1 MRGVAARV
9 AEIEAMKPT
18 ALKTEWERVH
28 GEQPPLLAASLLARA
43 LAFDAQCA
51 AQGGAG
57 EKMRLRLIGM
67 GAARSAPTRTL
78 APGTQLVR
86 EWQGVEHRVT
96 VTDGGFLHQGKPYK
110 SLSAIARAITGSRW
124 NGWIFFGL
132 KNQRA
137 RT

>member
-18 ALKTEWERVH
+18 ALRAEWQKVH
-28 GEQPPLLAASLLARA
+28 AKEPPSIASSLLART

-57 EKMRLRLIGM
+57 KKMRQRLM
-67 GAARSAPTRTL
+67 GTGTARSAPTRTL

-86 EWQGVEHRVT
+86 EWGGESHHVLVEEKGRCS
-96 VTDGGFLHQGKPYK
+96 YK
-110 SLSAIARAITGSRW
+110 GQSFASLSAVARHITGAHWSGPR
-124 NGWIFFGL
+124 FFGV
-132 KNQRA
+132 KP
-137 RT
+137 